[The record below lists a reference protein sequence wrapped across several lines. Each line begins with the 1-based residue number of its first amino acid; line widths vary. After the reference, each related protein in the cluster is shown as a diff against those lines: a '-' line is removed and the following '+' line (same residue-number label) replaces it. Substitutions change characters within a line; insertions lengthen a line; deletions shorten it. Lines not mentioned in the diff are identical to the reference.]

1 MPTKRKE
8 VKKVKKWEKVLL
20 FLLLTLIVIFQA
32 IGLIKEK
39 SKEKTYTVCY
49 INGDPY
55 FLATIDPEKNYIE
68 VGDKL
73 YINPVV
79 VCKK

>member
-1 MPTKRKE
+1 M
-8 VKKVKKWEKVLL
+8 KKWEKVLL

-32 IGLIKEK
+32 IGLTKEK
-39 SKEKTYTVCY
+39 KEESKEKTYTVCY

-68 VGDKL
+68 VGDRL